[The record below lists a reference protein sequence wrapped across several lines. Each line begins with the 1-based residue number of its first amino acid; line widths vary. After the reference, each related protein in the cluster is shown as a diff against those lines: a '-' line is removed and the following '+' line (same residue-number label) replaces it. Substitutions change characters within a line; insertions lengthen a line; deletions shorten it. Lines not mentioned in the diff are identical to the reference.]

1 MKLEKSADGTELTV
15 AFVGDVGDVD
25 SMNADGIRESLLKE
39 IEGVTD
45 LTFDMKELEYISSA
59 GLHLLLQMRNI
70 MKDQGNMTII
80 NINE

>member
-15 AFVGDVGDVD
+15 AFVGDVD